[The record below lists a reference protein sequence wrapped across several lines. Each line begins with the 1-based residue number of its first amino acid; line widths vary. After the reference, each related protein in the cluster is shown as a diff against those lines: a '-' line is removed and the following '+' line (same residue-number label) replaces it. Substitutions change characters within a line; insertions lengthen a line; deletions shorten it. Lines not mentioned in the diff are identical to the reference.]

1 MNELNGVGL
10 AEQLKTNKWPNK
22 EFCQRN
28 VRTSL
33 CWTNKHEGLTN
44 LKVVEV
50 HTNSNMDK

>member
-10 AEQLKTNKWPNK
+10 AEQLKTNKWPNN

-50 HTNSNMDK
+50 HTNSNVDK